1 MKITKVAMDWDDD
14 DEDKDHIEDEACLQG
29 RWEPVED
36 GIESL
41 IDNLDND

>member
-14 DEDKDHIEDEACLQG
+14 DEDEDSVEDEACLQG
-29 RWEPVED
+29 RWEPVDDE
-36 GIESL
+36 IETL

>member
-14 DEDKDHIEDEACLQG
+14 DEDTDHIEDEACLQG
-29 RWEPVED
+29 RWEPVDDE
-36 GIESL
+36 IESL